1 MPLQVRYMNKVFYHD
16 KTHILVVDDD
26 ERLQKLLSKYLT
38 EQGFLVVTASDG
50 DEALSVLS
58 QLAFD
63 LLILDVMMPKM
74 DGFTLA
80 RKMREQNV
88 QTPILFLT
96 AKGEL
101 TDRITGFETG
111 ADDYVLK
118 PFEPLELVM
127 RINAIVRRAPK
138 MAHKPIKIGIYTY
151 DEQKSQLMGEGGE
164 MVALTS
170 TEARLLSIF
179 THKMGEII
187 SRDEIAK
194 ACNLSSDERTIDVQV
209 TRLRR
214 KIEKDSKNPQY
225 LQTVRGKGYVLWGE

>member
-1 MPLQVRYMNKVFYHD
+1 
-16 KTHILVVDDD
+16 LVVDDD

-50 DEALSVLS
+50 EEALTI
-58 QLAFD
+58 LAQMTFD

-74 DGFTLA
+74 DGFVLA
-80 RKMREQNV
+80 RKIRERDI
-88 QTPILFLT
+88 QTAILFLT

-101 TDRITGFETG
+101 SDRLTGFETG

-118 PFEPLELVM
+118 PFEPMELVM

-138 MAHKPIKIGIYTY
+138 PSAQKVIKIGIYTY
-151 DEQKSQLMGEGGE
+151 DEQKSQLISEAGDLL
-164 MVALTS
+164 ALTS

-179 THKMGEII
+179 TQKMGEII

-194 ACNLSSDERTIDVQV
+194 ACNVSSDERTIDVQV

-225 LQTVRGKGYVLWGE
+225 LQTVRGKGYVLWGA